1 MSYEDYKL
9 GVRAYQE
16 RHGRTEK
23 RRLGGYYAGLSLAV
37 IAPVSAV
44 ASFITA
50 WVIAVQADGEVATAL
65 RIGFASLA
73 LIPVAAYLIG
83 ANE

>member
-9 GVRAYQE
+9 GVRACQE
-16 RHGRTEK
+16 RHGRTEE
-23 RRLGGYYAGLSLAV
+23 RRLGFYYAGLSLAI

-44 ASFITA
+44 VSFIAA
-50 WVIAVQADGEVATAL
+50 WVIAVQTDGEVATAL
-65 RIGFASLA
+65 RIGFVSLA